1 MAKASGNF
9 ATLWVR
15 INFSLQISDL
25 DRSPI
30 KDGMCC
36 DKPALQWCAE
46 GGRGNWPM
54 VGYETKNVAVDLTDR
69 HVIGIA

>member
-1 MAKASGNF
+1 MPERH
-9 ATLWVR
+9 TLWVR

-25 DRSPI
+25 DRLPI
-30 KDGMCC
+30 KDGMCG
-36 DKPALQWCAE
+36 DKPALQWRAE
-46 GGRGNWPM
+46 GGRGRPM